1 MLKKRRKPI
10 CFLEFLMLFLNIVYF
25 INIMENNEI
34 VNTNIINII
43 NNSESN
49 FYPIPISNTV
59 SVDKIGIVDFRY
71 ILKKSNAIKVLGDKF
86 ILFEK
91 KINKKLKL
99 KQKELKIEEK
109 KILSRKN
116 KLTDADYKNKLKLF
130 KTEVFEVQKKYKE
143 DRLMLNNSFQTLQ
156 KKLKDLLAQV
166 IKDVSKKREIN
177 VVFLKENV
185 FLFNDP
191 SIDLTNEVLDLFN
204 KKTKSMSITI
214 TLNDKPF

>member
-1 MLKKRRKPI
+1 
-10 CFLEFLMLFLNIVYF
+10 MLFLNIVYF
-25 INIMENNEI
+25 INIIENNDI
-34 VNTNIINII
+34 VNTDIINII
-43 NNSESN
+43 NNSENN

-59 SVDKIGIVDFRY
+59 NIDKIGIVDFRY

-91 KINKKLKL
+91 KINEKIKL

-116 KLTDADYKNKLKLF
+116 KLTDADYKNKLNSF
-130 KTEVFEVQKKYKE
+130 KSEVFEVQKKYKE
-143 DRLMLNNSFQTLQ
+143 DRLILNNSFQTLQ

-166 IKDVSKKREIN
+166 IKDVSKKREVN

-191 SIDLTNEVLDLFN
+191 SIDITNEVRDLFN

>member
-1 MLKKRRKPI
+1 
-10 CFLEFLMLFLNIVYF
+10 MLFLNIVYF
-25 INIMENNEI
+25 INIIENNDI
-34 VNTNIINII
+34 VNTDIINII
-43 NNSESN
+43 NNSENN
-49 FYPIPISNTV
+49 FYPIPISNIV
-59 SVDKIGIVDFRY
+59 NVDKIGIVDFRY

-91 KINKKLKL
+91 KINEKIKL

-116 KLTDADYKNKLKLF
+116 KLTDADYKNKLNSF
-130 KTEVFEVQKKYKE
+130 KSEVFEVQKKYKE
-143 DRLMLNNSFQTLQ
+143 DRLILNNSFQTLQ

-191 SIDLTNEVLDLFN
+191 SIDITNEVLDLFN

>member
-1 MLKKRRKPI
+1 
-10 CFLEFLMLFLNIVYF
+10 MLFLNIVYF
-25 INIMENNEI
+25 INIIENNQI
-34 VNTNIINII
+34 VNTDIINII
-43 NNSESN
+43 NNSESS

-59 SVDKIGIVDFRY
+59 NVDKIGIVDFRY
-71 ILKKSNAIKVLGDKF
+71 ILKKSNAIKILGDKF

-91 KINKKLKL
+91 KINEKIKL

-116 KLTDADYKNKLKLF
+116 KLTDADYKNKLNLF
-130 KTEVFEVQKKYKE
+130 KSEVFEVQKKYKE
-143 DRLMLNNSFQTLQ
+143 DRLILNNSFQTLQ

>member
-1 MLKKRRKPI
+1 
-10 CFLEFLMLFLNIVYF
+10 MLFLNIVSF
-25 INIMENNEI
+25 ICILENNEI
-34 VNTNIINII
+34 SNANILNTI
-43 NNSESN
+43 NNSESK

-71 ILKKSNAIKVLGDKF
+71 ILKKSNAIKILGDKF
-86 ILFEK
+86 VLFEK
-91 KINKKLKL
+91 KINQNIKL
-99 KQKELKIEEK
+99 KQKKLKIAEK

-116 KLTDADYKNKLKLF
+116 KLSDTDYKNKLKLF
-130 KTEVFEVQKKYKE
+130 KSEVFEVQKKYKE
-143 DRLMLNNSFQTLQ
+143 DRLLLNNSFQSLQ

-166 IKDVSKKREIN
+166 IKDVSKKRDIN

>member
-1 MLKKRRKPI
+1 
-10 CFLEFLMLFLNIVYF
+10 MLFLNIVYF
-25 INIMENNEI
+25 INIIENNEI
-34 VNTNIINII
+34 VNTDIINII

-91 KINKKLKL
+91 KINEKIKL

-116 KLTDADYKNKLKLF
+116 KLTEADYKNKLKLF
-130 KTEVFEVQKKYKE
+130 KSEVFEVQKKYKE
-143 DRLMLNNSFQTLQ
+143 DRLILNNSFQTLQ

>member
-1 MLKKRRKPI
+1 
-10 CFLEFLMLFLNIVYF
+10 MLFLNIVYF
-25 INIMENNEI
+25 INIIENNQI
-34 VNTNIINII
+34 VNTDIINII
-43 NNSESN
+43 NNSESS

-59 SVDKIGIVDFRY
+59 NIDKIGIVDFRY
-71 ILKKSNAIKVLGDKF
+71 ILKKSNAIKILGDKF

-91 KINKKLKL
+91 KIIEKIKL

-116 KLTDADYKNKLKLF
+116 KLSDTDYKNRLKLF
-130 KTEVFEVQKKYKE
+130 KSEVFEVQKKYKE
-143 DRLMLNNSFQTLQ
+143 DRLLLNNSFQTFQ

>member
-1 MLKKRRKPI
+1 
-10 CFLEFLMLFLNIVYF
+10 MLFLNIVYF
-25 INIMENNEI
+25 INIIENNDI
-34 VNTNIINII
+34 VNTDIINII
-43 NNSESN
+43 NNSENN

-59 SVDKIGIVDFRY
+59 NIDKIGIVDFRY

-91 KINKKLKL
+91 KINEKIKL

-116 KLTDADYKNKLKLF
+116 KLSDADYKNRLKLF
-130 KTEVFEVQKKYKE
+130 KSKVFEVQKKYKE
-143 DRLMLNNSFQTLQ
+143 DRLLLNNSFQTLQ
-156 KKLKDLLAQV
+156 KKLKDLLAKV
-166 IKDVSKKREIN
+166 IKDVSKKRKIN

-185 FLFNDP
+185 FLFNDL
-191 SIDLTNEVLDLFN
+191 SVDLTDEVLDLFN

-214 TLNDKPF
+214 TLNDKPFLAIFR

>member
-1 MLKKRRKPI
+1 
-10 CFLEFLMLFLNIVYF
+10 MLFLNIVYF

-71 ILKKSNAIKVLGDKF
+71 ILKKSNAIKILGNKF
-86 ILFEK
+86 VLFEK
-91 KINKKLKL
+91 KINEKIKL

>member
-1 MLKKRRKPI
+1 
-10 CFLEFLMLFLNIVYF
+10 MLFLNIVYF
-25 INIMENNEI
+25 INIIENNDI
-34 VNTNIINII
+34 VNTDIINII
-43 NNSESN
+43 NNSENN

-59 SVDKIGIVDFRY
+59 NIDKIGIVDFRY
-71 ILKKSNAIKVLGDKF
+71 ILKKSNAIKILGDKF
-86 ILFEK
+86 VHFEK
-91 KINKKLKL
+91 KINEKIKL
-99 KQKELKIEEK
+99 KQKELKIKEK
-109 KILSRKN
+109 KILSRKDN
-116 KLTDADYKNKLKLF
+116 LTDADYKNKLKLF
-130 KTEVFEVQKKYKE
+130 KSEVFEVQKKYKE
-143 DRLMLNNSFQTLQ
+143 DRLILNNSFQTLQ

-191 SIDLTNEVLDLFN
+191 SIDITNEVLDLFN

>member
-1 MLKKRRKPI
+1 
-10 CFLEFLMLFLNIVYF
+10 MLFLNIVYF
-25 INIMENNEI
+25 INIIENNDI
-34 VNTNIINII
+34 VNADIINII
-43 NNSESN
+43 NNSENN

-59 SVDKIGIVDFRY
+59 NIDKIGIVDFRY

-91 KINKKLKL
+91 KINEKIKL

-109 KILSRKN
+109 KIFSRKN
-116 KLTDADYKNKLKLF
+116 KLTDADYKNKLNSF
-130 KTEVFEVQKKYKE
+130 KSEVFEVQKKYKE
-143 DRLMLNNSFQTLQ
+143 DRLILNNSFQTLQ

-191 SIDLTNEVLDLFN
+191 SIDITNEVLDLFN

>member
-1 MLKKRRKPI
+1 
-10 CFLEFLMLFLNIVYF
+10 MLFLNIVYF
-25 INIMENNEI
+25 INIIENNDI
-34 VNTNIINII
+34 VNADTINII
-43 NNSESN
+43 NNSENN

-59 SVDKIGIVDFRY
+59 NIDKIGIVDFRY

-91 KINKKLKL
+91 KINEKIKL

-116 KLTDADYKNKLKLF
+116 KLTDADYKNKLNSF
-130 KTEVFEVQKKYKE
+130 KSEVFEVQKKYKE
-143 DRLMLNNSFQTLQ
+143 DRLILNNSFQTLQ

-191 SIDLTNEVLDLFN
+191 SIDITNEVLDLFN

>member
-1 MLKKRRKPI
+1 
-10 CFLEFLMLFLNIVYF
+10 MLFLNIVYF
-25 INIMENNEI
+25 INIIENNEI
-34 VNTNIINII
+34 VNTDIINII

-59 SVDKIGIVDFRY
+59 NVDKIGIVDFRY
-71 ILKKSNAIKVLGDKF
+71 ILKKSNAIKILGDKF
-86 ILFEK
+86 IFYEK
-91 KINKKLKL
+91 KINEKIKL

-116 KLTDADYKNKLKLF
+116 KLTEADYKNKLKLF
-130 KTEVFEVQKKYKE
+130 KSEVFEVQKKYKE
-143 DRLMLNNSFQTLQ
+143 DRLILNNSFQTLQ

-191 SIDLTNEVLDLFN
+191 SIDLTMKCLIYLI
-204 KKTKSMSITI
+204 KRQSQCQLLSH
-214 TLNDKPF
+214 

>member
-1 MLKKRRKPI
+1 
-10 CFLEFLMLFLNIVYF
+10 MLFLNIVYF
-25 INIMENNEI
+25 INILENNNI
-34 VNTNIINII
+34 VNADIINII
-43 NNSESN
+43 NNSENN

-59 SVDKIGIVDFRY
+59 NIDKIGIVDFRY

-91 KINKKLKL
+91 KINEKIKL

-116 KLTDADYKNKLKLF
+116 KLTDADYKNKLKSF
-130 KTEVFEVQKKYKE
+130 KSEVFEVQKKYKE
-143 DRLMLNNSFQTLQ
+143 DRLILNNSFQTLQ

-191 SIDLTNEVLDLFN
+191 SIDITNEVLDLFN

>member
-1 MLKKRRKPI
+1 
-10 CFLEFLMLFLNIVYF
+10 MLFLNIVYF
-25 INIMENNEI
+25 INIIENNDI
-34 VNTNIINII
+34 VNADIINII
-43 NNSESN
+43 NNSENN

-59 SVDKIGIVDFRY
+59 NIDKIGIVDFRY

-91 KINKKLKL
+91 KINEKIKL

-116 KLTDADYKNKLKLF
+116 ILTDADYKNKLNSF
-130 KTEVFEVQKKYKE
+130 KSEVFEVQKKYKE
-143 DRLMLNNSFQTLQ
+143 DRLILNNSFQTLQ

-191 SIDLTNEVLDLFN
+191 SIDITNEVLDLFN

>member
-1 MLKKRRKPI
+1 
-10 CFLEFLMLFLNIVYF
+10 MLFLNIVYF
-25 INIMENNEI
+25 INIIENNQI
-34 VNTNIINII
+34 VNTDIINII
-43 NNSESN
+43 NNSKSS

-59 SVDKIGIVDFRY
+59 NIDKIGIVDFRY

-91 KINKKLKL
+91 KINEKIKL

-116 KLTDADYKNKLKLF
+116 KLTDADYKNKLNLF
-130 KTEVFEVQKKYKE
+130 KSEVFEVQKKYKE
-143 DRLMLNNSFQTLQ
+143 DRLILNNSFQTLQ

>member
-1 MLKKRRKPI
+1 
-10 CFLEFLMLFLNIVYF
+10 MLFLNIVYF
-25 INIMENNEI
+25 INIIENNEI
-34 VNTNIINII
+34 VNTDIINII

-59 SVDKIGIVDFRY
+59 NVDKIGIVDFRY

-86 ILFEK
+86 IFYEK
-91 KINKKLKL
+91 KINEKIKL

-116 KLTDADYKNKLKLF
+116 KLTDVDYKNKLKLF
-130 KTEVFEVQKKYKE
+130 KSKVFEVQKKYKE

-185 FLFNDP
+185 FLFNDS

>member
-1 MLKKRRKPI
+1 
-10 CFLEFLMLFLNIVYF
+10 MLFLNIVYF
-25 INIMENNEI
+25 INIIENNEI
-34 VNTNIINII
+34 VNTDIINII

-59 SVDKIGIVDFRY
+59 NIDKIGIVDFRY
-71 ILKKSNAIKVLGDKF
+71 ILKKSNAIRVLGDKF
-86 ILFEK
+86 IFYEK
-91 KINKKLKL
+91 KINEKIKL

-116 KLTDADYKNKLKLF
+116 KLTDADYKNKLNLF
-130 KTEVFEVQKKYKE
+130 KSEVFEVQKKYKE
-143 DRLMLNNSFQTLQ
+143 DRLILNNSFQTLQ

>member
-1 MLKKRRKPI
+1 
-10 CFLEFLMLFLNIVYF
+10 MLFLNIVYF
-25 INIMENNEI
+25 INIIENNEI
-34 VNTNIINII
+34 VNTDIINII

-91 KINKKLKL
+91 KVIKKIKL

-130 KTEVFEVQKKYKE
+130 KSEVFEVQKKYKE
-143 DRLMLNNSFQTLQ
+143 DRLILNNSFQTLQ

>member
-1 MLKKRRKPI
+1 
-10 CFLEFLMLFLNIVYF
+10 MLFLNIISF
-25 INIMENNEI
+25 ISILENNEI
-34 VNTNIINII
+34 SNANILNTI
-43 NNSESN
+43 NNSESK

-71 ILKKSNAIKVLGDKF
+71 ILKKSNAIKILGDKF
-86 ILFEK
+86 VLFEK
-91 KINKKLKL
+91 KINENIKL
-99 KQKELKIEEK
+99 KQKKLKIAEK
-109 KILSRKN
+109 KILSSKN
-116 KLTDADYKNKLKLF
+116 KLTDTDYKNKLKLF
-130 KTEVFEVQKKYKE
+130 KSQVFEVQKKYKE
-143 DRLMLNNSFQTLQ
+143 DRLLLNNSFQTLQ

-166 IKDVSKKREIN
+166 IKDVSKKRDIN

>member
-1 MLKKRRKPI
+1 
-10 CFLEFLMLFLNIVYF
+10 MLFLNIISF
-25 INIMENNEI
+25 INILENNEI
-34 VNTNIINII
+34 ANADIINII
-43 NNSESN
+43 NNSESK

-59 SVDKIGIVDFRY
+59 NLDKIGIVDFRY
-71 ILKKSNAIKVLGDKF
+71 ILKKSNAIKILGDKF

-91 KINKKLKL
+91 KINENIKL
-99 KQKELKIEEK
+99 KQKKLKIAEK

-116 KLTDADYKNKLKLF
+116 KLSDTDYKNKLKLF
-130 KTEVFEVQKKYKE
+130 KSEVFEVQKKYKE
-143 DRLMLNNSFQTLQ
+143 DRLLLNNSFQMLQ

-166 IKDVSKKREIN
+166 IKDVSKKRDIN

-185 FLFNDP
+185 FLFNDT

>member
-1 MLKKRRKPI
+1 
-10 CFLEFLMLFLNIVYF
+10 MLFLNIVSF
-25 INIMENNEI
+25 INIIENNEI
-34 VNTNIINII
+34 VNPNIISITYNL
-43 NNSESN
+43 ESKL
-49 FYPIPISNTV
+49 YPIPISNNV
-59 SVDKIGIVDFRY
+59 NVDKIGIVDFRY
-71 ILKKSNAIKVLGDKF
+71 ILKKSNAIKILGDKF

-91 KINKKLKL
+91 KINEKIKL

-116 KLTDADYKNKLKLF
+116 KLSDTDYKNRLKLF
-130 KTEVFEVQKKYKE
+130 KSEVFEVQKKYKE
-143 DRLMLNNSFQTLQ
+143 DRLLLNNSFQTFQ

>member
-1 MLKKRRKPI
+1 MQ
-10 CFLEFLMLFLNIVYF
+10 
-25 INIMENNEI
+25 
-34 VNTNIINII
+34 
-43 NNSESN
+43 S
-49 FYPIPISNTV
+49 
-59 SVDKIGIVDFRY
+59 KI
-71 ILKKSNAIKVLGDKF
+71 LGDKF
-86 ILFEK
+86 IFYEK
-91 KINKKLKL
+91 KINEKIKL

-116 KLTDADYKNKLKLF
+116 KLTDADYKNKLNLF
-130 KTEVFEVQKKYKE
+130 KSEVFEVQKKYKE
-143 DRLMLNNSFQTLQ
+143 DRLILNNSFQTLQ

>member
-1 MLKKRRKPI
+1 
-10 CFLEFLMLFLNIVYF
+10 MLFLNIISF
-25 INIMENNEI
+25 ISILENNEI
-34 VNTNIINII
+34 SNANILNTI
-43 NNSESN
+43 NNSESK

-71 ILKKSNAIKVLGDKF
+71 ILKKSNAIKILGDKF
-86 ILFEK
+86 VLFEK
-91 KINKKLKL
+91 KINENIKL
-99 KQKELKIEEK
+99 KQKKLKIAEK

-116 KLTDADYKNKLKLF
+116 KLSDTDYKNKLKLF
-130 KTEVFEVQKKYKE
+130 KSEVFEVQKKYKE
-143 DRLMLNNSFQTLQ
+143 DRLLLNNSFQTLQ

-166 IKDVSKKREIN
+166 IKDVSKKRDIN

-185 FLFNDP
+185 FLFNDT

>member
-1 MLKKRRKPI
+1 
-10 CFLEFLMLFLNIVYF
+10 MLFLNIVYF
-25 INIMENNEI
+25 INIIENNEI
-34 VNTNIINII
+34 VNTDIINII

-86 ILFEK
+86 IFFEK
-91 KINKKLKL
+91 KINEKIKL

-116 KLTDADYKNKLKLF
+116 KLTDADYKNKLNLF
-130 KTEVFEVQKKYKE
+130 KSEVFEVQKKYKE
-143 DRLMLNNSFQTLQ
+143 DRLILNNSFQTLQ

>member
-1 MLKKRRKPI
+1 
-10 CFLEFLMLFLNIVYF
+10 MLFLNIVYF
-25 INIMENNEI
+25 INIIENNEI
-34 VNTNIINII
+34 VNTDIINII

-59 SVDKIGIVDFRY
+59 NVDKIGIVDFRY

-91 KINKKLKL
+91 KINEKIKL

-109 KILSRKN
+109 KLLSRKN

-130 KTEVFEVQKKYKE
+130 KSEVFEVQKKYKE

>member
-1 MLKKRRKPI
+1 
-10 CFLEFLMLFLNIVYF
+10 MLFLNIVYF
-25 INIMENNEI
+25 INIIENNDI
-34 VNTNIINII
+34 VNADIINII
-43 NNSESN
+43 NNSENN

-59 SVDKIGIVDFRY
+59 NIDKIGIVDFRY

-91 KINKKLKL
+91 KINEKIKL
-99 KQKELKIEEK
+99 KQKELKTEEK

-116 KLTDADYKNKLKLF
+116 KLTDADYKKKLNSF
-130 KTEVFEVQKKYKE
+130 KSEVFEVQKKYKE
-143 DRLMLNNSFQTLQ
+143 DRLILNNSFQTLQ

-191 SIDLTNEVLDLFN
+191 SIDITNEVLDLFN

>member
-1 MLKKRRKPI
+1 
-10 CFLEFLMLFLNIVYF
+10 MLFLNILYF
-25 INIMENNEI
+25 INIIENNDI
-34 VNTNIINII
+34 VNTDIINII
-43 NNSESN
+43 NNSENN
-49 FYPIPISNTV
+49 FYPIPISNNV
-59 SVDKIGIVDFRY
+59 NVDKIGIVDFRY
-71 ILKKSNAIKVLGDKF
+71 ILKKSNAIKILGDKF
-86 ILFEK
+86 IHFEK
-91 KINKKLKL
+91 KINEKIKL

-116 KLTDADYKNKLKLF
+116 KLTDADYKNKLKSF
-130 KTEVFEVQKKYKE
+130 KSEVFEVQKKYKE
-143 DRLMLNNSFQTLQ
+143 DRLILNNSFQTFQ

-185 FLFNDP
+185 FLFNDR
-191 SIDLTNEVLDLFN
+191 SIDITNEVLDLFN

>member
-1 MLKKRRKPI
+1 
-10 CFLEFLMLFLNIVYF
+10 MLFLNIVYF
-25 INIMENNEI
+25 INIIENNDI
-34 VNTNIINII
+34 VNADIINII
-43 NNSESN
+43 NNSENN
-49 FYPIPISNTV
+49 FYPIPISNIV
-59 SVDKIGIVDFRY
+59 NVDKIGIVDFRY
-71 ILKKSNAIKVLGDKF
+71 ILKKSNAIKILGDKF
-86 ILFEK
+86 IHFEK
-91 KINKKLKL
+91 KINEKIKL

-116 KLTDADYKNKLKLF
+116 NLTDADYKNKLKSF
-130 KTEVFEVQKKYKE
+130 KSEVFEVQKKYKE
-143 DRLMLNNSFQTLQ
+143 DRLILNNSFQTLQ

-191 SIDLTNEVLDLFN
+191 SIDITNEVLDLFN

>member
-1 MLKKRRKPI
+1 
-10 CFLEFLMLFLNIVYF
+10 MLFLNIVYF
-25 INIMENNEI
+25 INIIENNQI
-34 VNTNIINII
+34 VNTDIINII
-43 NNSESN
+43 NNSESS

-59 SVDKIGIVDFRY
+59 NIDKIGIVDFRY

-86 ILFEK
+86 IFFEK
-91 KINKKLKL
+91 KINEKIKL
-99 KQKELKIEEK
+99 KQQELKIEEK

-130 KTEVFEVQKKYKE
+130 KSEVFEVQKKYKE
-143 DRLMLNNSFQTLQ
+143 DRLILNNSFQTLQ

-204 KKTKSMSITI
+204 KKTKSMSITM

>member
-1 MLKKRRKPI
+1 
-10 CFLEFLMLFLNIVYF
+10 MLFLNIVYF
-25 INIMENNEI
+25 INIIENNQI
-34 VNTNIINII
+34 VNTDIINII
-43 NNSESN
+43 NNSKSS

-59 SVDKIGIVDFRY
+59 NIDKIGIVDFRY

-86 ILFEK
+86 IFYEK
-91 KINKKLKL
+91 KINEKIKL

-116 KLTDADYKNKLKLF
+116 KLTDADYKNKLNLF
-130 KTEVFEVQKKYKE
+130 KSEVFEVQKKYKE
-143 DRLMLNNSFQTLQ
+143 DRLILNNSFQRLQ

>member
-1 MLKKRRKPI
+1 
-10 CFLEFLMLFLNIVYF
+10 MLFLNIISF
-25 INIMENNEI
+25 ISILENNEI
-34 VNTNIINII
+34 SNANILNTI
-43 NNSESN
+43 NNSESK

-86 ILFEK
+86 VLFEK
-91 KINKKLKL
+91 KINENIKL
-99 KQKELKIEEK
+99 KQKKLKIAEK

-116 KLTDADYKNKLKLF
+116 KLSDTDYKNKLKLF
-130 KTEVFEVQKKYKE
+130 KSEIFEVQKKYKE
-143 DRLMLNNSFQTLQ
+143 DRLLLNNSFQTLQ

-166 IKDVSKKREIN
+166 IKDVSKKRDIN

-185 FLFNDP
+185 FLFNDT

-204 KKTKSMSITI
+204 KRTKSMSITI

>member
-1 MLKKRRKPI
+1 
-10 CFLEFLMLFLNIVYF
+10 MLFLNIVYF
-25 INIMENNEI
+25 INILENNNI
-34 VNTNIINII
+34 VNADIINII
-43 NNSESN
+43 NNSENN

-59 SVDKIGIVDFRY
+59 NIDKIGIVDFRY

-91 KINKKLKL
+91 KINEKIKL

-116 KLTDADYKNKLKLF
+116 NLTDADYKNKLKSF
-130 KTEVFEVQKKYKE
+130 KSEVFEVQKKYKE
-143 DRLMLNNSFQTLQ
+143 DRLILNNSFQTLQ

-191 SIDLTNEVLDLFN
+191 SIDITNEVLDLFN

>member
-1 MLKKRRKPI
+1 
-10 CFLEFLMLFLNIVYF
+10 MLFLNIVYF
-25 INIMENNEI
+25 INIIENNDI
-34 VNTNIINII
+34 VSTDIINII
-43 NNSESN
+43 NNSENN
-49 FYPIPISNTV
+49 FYPTRISNTV
-59 SVDKIGIVDFRY
+59 NVDKIGIVDFRY

-91 KINKKLKL
+91 KINEKIKL

-116 KLTDADYKNKLKLF
+116 KLTDADYKNKLNSF
-130 KTEVFEVQKKYKE
+130 KSEVFEVQKKYKE
-143 DRLMLNNSFQTLQ
+143 DRLLLNNSFQKLQ

-191 SIDLTNEVLDLFN
+191 SIDITNEVLDLFN